1 VLLLDLTAVG
11 VPAEQ
16 VRVLDGW
23 LAAALDER
31 GVDALSRADLRTMA
45 SMAADRFAVGCDDA
59 SRSCLAELAAA
70 LGAELVVSGQV
81 GKLDA
86 FYIVQLSL
94 FDASAG
100 RPIAREEVRGLT
112 LTLAAADLER
122 AVGRLFADVPEA
134 VAAQDAERPSALVWF
149 GGGTIVVGAAVGATL
164 GGITWALDHGLAN
177 KDPEPRARA
186 FALRAEPFTL
196 AGTVVGLG
204 VAAVGGVVL
213 AIGLSE

>member
-1 VLLLDLTAVG
+1 LLLDLTAVG
-11 VPAEQ
+11 VPADQ
-16 VRVLDGW
+16 VKVLDGW

-45 SMAADRFAVGCDDA
+45 SVAADRSAAGCDDEGQT
-59 SRSCLAELAAA
+59 CLAELAAA

-122 AVGRLFADVPEA
+122 AVGRLFADAPEA
-134 VAAQDAERPSALVWF
+134 VAAQDADQPSALVWW
-149 GGGTIVVGAAVGATL
+149 GGGTIVVGAALGATL

-177 KDPEPRARA
+177 KDPDAKVRAL
-186 FALRAEPFTL
+186 ALRAEPFTL

-204 VAAVGGVVL
+204 VAAAGGVVL
-213 AIGLSE
+213 ALGLAE